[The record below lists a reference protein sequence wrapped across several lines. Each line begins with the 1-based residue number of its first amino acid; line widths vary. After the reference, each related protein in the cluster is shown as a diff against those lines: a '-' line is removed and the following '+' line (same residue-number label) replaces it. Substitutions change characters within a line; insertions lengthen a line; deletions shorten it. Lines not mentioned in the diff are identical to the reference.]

1 MTFLKK
7 LKTLDADFLRFYKEV
22 KLENAAPFFP
32 NFKLV
37 LFETLRT
44 NLQQHKNLI
53 LLECLWKRELRVC
66 CSDSKDT
73 NNQPAFIALSL
84 L

>member
-53 LLECLWKRELRVC
+53 LLECLWKGNLGFAAVTLKIQTINR
-66 CSDSKDT
+66 
-73 NNQPAFIALSL
+73 L